1 MKKTQELETKILCP
15 DSEGISYAREE
26 ILHGGVV
33 GIPTETVYGL
43 AANAW
48 DAAAVEKIFKAKGR
62 PADNPLIVHISEF
75 SEIYEVAAEVTETAK
90 KLAETFWPGPLT
102 MILKKSA
109 RIPSIVS
116 AGLDTVGIRMPAH
129 PAARALIKSCGVPL
143 AAPSANVSGK
153 PSPTTAEHVYHDL
166 KGKIRYILDGGESAV
181 GLEST
186 VVLVLEDAVKIL
198 RPGGITV
205 EDFLQVVSNVTV
217 DDGVFSR
224 LEDGAKAASPGMK
237 YKHYSPAANVIM
249 VEGSLEHFK
258 TYVTAHQS
266 EKTGVLVFAGEEQE
280 FHIPCFTFG
289 EEKDSASQANR
300 LFDVLREIDQ
310 SDLETVYARVPS
322 KKGVGM
328 AVYNRL
334 LRACGFQVK
343 KADGFTLGLTGQTGS
358 GKSTVCDF
366 LVKRGASLIDCDLLA
381 RKVIQKP
388 EVIRELTEKFGETI
402 LSGKEIDRKKLAR
415 AAFADRA
422 GVEKLNRIMY
432 PPILEEIQNEKEQL
446 LKEGKEQILLDAPT
460 LFESGADQFCDAVA
474 SVIAPADVR
483 LERVCCRD
491 GISPEEARARM
502 SAQMDDAFY
511 ISRSQYVLE
520 NQGSID
526 GLCREA
532 ERIAVSCWG
541 ERP

>member
-1 MKKTQELETKILCP
+1 M
-15 DSEGISYAREE
+15 
-26 ILHGGVV
+26 
-33 GIPTETVYGL
+33 
-43 AANAW
+43 
-48 DAAAVEKIFKAKGR
+48 
-62 PADNPLIVHISEF
+62 
-75 SEIYEVAAEVTETAK
+75 
-90 KLAETFWPGPLT
+90 
-102 MILKKSA
+102 
-109 RIPSIVS
+109 
-116 AGLDTVGIRMPAH
+116 
-129 PAARALIKSCGVPL
+129 
-143 AAPSANVSGK
+143 
-153 PSPTTAEHVYHDL
+153 
-166 KGKIRYILDGGESAV
+166 
-181 GLEST
+181 
-186 VVLVLEDAVKIL
+186 
-198 RPGGITV
+198 
-205 EDFLQVVSNVTV
+205 
-217 DDGVFSR
+217 
-224 LEDGAKAASPGMK
+224 
-237 YKHYSPAANVIM
+237 
-249 VEGSLEHFK
+249 
-258 TYVTAHQS
+258 
-266 EKTGVLVFAGEEQE
+266 VFAGEEQE

-526 GLCREA
+526 GLCRDA